1 MKKSISKV
9 LKITLPLGIGLGLV
23 WFSIGKFNSEE
34 RIQLW
39 NQIVNADQNWIWLSI
54 LISIISHLSRA
65 YRWGFLLNP
74 IGYKSNTLVNFCAL
88 MVGYTTNLVIPRS
101 GEFVKTGLVSK
112 HSKIPY
118 QKLFGTVITER
129 LLDLVM
135 LLLIV
140 CVGFL
145 MNTQLLIQ
153 YIETSKI
160 QPEKTLLL
168 IGVICITLII
178 GFLILKKVEIAFFN
192 KFKKMFNELYEG
204 VLSIFK
210 LKNWLS
216 FTFHTCFIWTCYV
229 LMFYVVKFG
238 VTGTHELEI
247 SGVIIAFI
255 AGAFAISTTNG
266 GIGAYPIMVGLAT
279 SLFGIDKLN
288 GEAYGWIIWGSQTIL
303 NIILGLVCYIY
314 LSIKSE

>member
-1 MKKSISKV
+1 M
-9 LKITLPLGIGLGLV
+9 PLGIGLMLV
-23 WFSIGKFNSEE
+23 WFSIGKLSSEE
-34 RIQLW
+34 RNELW
-39 NQIVNADQNWIWLSI
+39 NQIINANQNWIWLSI

-65 YRWGFLLNP
+65 YRWGFLLKP
-74 IGYKSNTLVNFCAL
+74 LGYQSNTLVNFCAL

-101 GEFVKTGLVSK
+101 GEFIKTGLVSK

-140 CVGFL
+140 CIGFL
-145 MNTQLLIQ
+145 INTQLLLQ

-160 QPEKTLLL
+160 QPEKTLFLTGIIITVL
-168 IGVICITLII
+168 IL
-178 GFLILKKVEIAFFN
+178 GFIILKKIEIAFIS
-192 KFKKMFNELYEG
+192 KFKKLFNELYEG

-216 FTFHTCFIWTCYV
+216 FSFHTIFIWACYI

-238 VTGTHELEI
+238 VIGVHELEV

-279 SLFGIDKLN
+279 TLFGINKLN
-288 GEAYGWIIWGSQTIL
+288 GEAYGWIIWGSQTIMNL
-303 NIILGLVCYIY
+303 ILGLASYIY
-314 LSIKSE
+314 LSLKSE